1 MKGTITDV
9 DFIPAE
15 FGLSQ
20 GHKNGS
26 RPKGIALGGNG
37 SFMTND
43 GEHTEMRLKIIIDK
57 SGVGVYE
64 DVAKKVKKIMGW
76 EKFSPQRKEK
86 LKKALIGSSVDVEQC
101 EHKRKVHGLKEVLK
115 GL

>member
-1 MKGTITDV
+1 MKGTIMRV

-15 FGLSQ
+15 VGLSQ

-26 RPKGIALGGNG
+26 RPKGFAYGGNG
-37 SFMTND
+37 SFITND

-64 DVAKKVKKIMGW
+64 DVASKVKKIMGW
-76 EKFSPQRKEK
+76 TNFSPQRKEK
-86 LKKALIGSSVDVEQC
+86 LEKALIGASVDVEQC
-101 EHKRKVHGLKEVLK
+101 EHKRKIHGLKEVLK